1 VVAVAVAVGVGV
13 GVGEPAG
20 TKAQPPVAGPP
31 EPLQKYSLKHA
42 LSLCTPAVADVLPP
56 LTVP

>member
-1 VVAVAVAVGVGV
+1 
-13 GVGEPAG
+13 
-20 TKAQPPVAGPP
+20 
-31 EPLQKYSLKHA
+31 LQKYCVKQA

>member
-1 VVAVAVAVGVGV
+1 VVAVAVAVGV

-42 LSLCTPAVADVLPP
+42 SSLCTPAVADELPP